1 MGKSPNEPYILI
13 KDLNEKQIAKLSV
26 NLKKIKG
33 AEIISSFS
41 RNVIHKEVMA
51 PVIGYVGNISRED
64 IFYNPELS
72 QFKSLKI
79 GKTGVEKDFD
89 SILRGNMGYRI
100 QERDSNGKLIR
111 NISLEPPIKGKDL
124 QLSIDLDLQK
134 KLFSDFNGRKGAL
147 VAIEPKTGLI
157 RALISS
163 PTYDPNL
170 LNTINDYEEV
180 KSLFADKDSPLF
192 NRALSG
198 QYPPASTLKPFV
210 GMAALEAETISW
222 EKQIIDSGEYYVEG
236 DERPYK
242 GWKEGG
248 HGNVDMKKAIVESS
262 DVYFYSLAYD
272 LTINNLSPFLE
283 KFGYGKQSG
292 LTENEAKGILPSRKW
307 KLGYIGEA
315 WFKGDTI
322 NMGIG
327 QGYITA
333 TPIQIAIAYSALAN
347 KGEIVKPRITEKVG
361 SDSTEKVSKLNIS
374 LSDNKNW
381 KRIEEA
387 LLGVVEASN
396 GTANNI
402 YDRNIRI
409 AGKTGT
415 AQVKSIGETEY
426 KFLREDE
433 SLRDHAL
440 FVGYGPVEDPKL
452 VVVAII
458 ENGESGSAVAAP
470 LVRKAINLYSKN
482 EK

>member
-1 MGKSPNEPYILI
+1 M
-13 KDLNEKQIAKLSV
+13 
-26 NLKKIKG
+26 
-33 AEIISSFS
+33 
-41 RNVIHKEVMA
+41 
-51 PVIGYVGNISRED
+51 
-64 IFYNPELS
+64 
-72 QFKSLKI
+72 
-79 GKTGVEKDFD
+79 
-89 SILRGNMGYRI
+89 
-100 QERDSNGKLIR
+100 
-111 NISLEPPIKGKDL
+111 
-124 QLSIDLDLQK
+124 
-134 KLFSDFNGRKGAL
+134 
-147 VAIEPKTGLI
+147 
-157 RALISS
+157 
-163 PTYDPNL
+163 

-333 TPIQIAIAYSALAN
+333 TPIQIALAYAVLACLLYTSPS
-347 KGEIVKPRITEKVG
+347 PR
-361 SDSTEKVSKLNIS
+361 D
-374 LSDNKNW
+374 
-381 KRIEEA
+381 
-387 LLGVVEASN
+387 
-396 GTANNI
+396 
-402 YDRNIRI
+402 
-409 AGKTGT
+409 
-415 AQVKSIGETEY
+415 
-426 KFLREDE
+426 
-433 SLRDHAL
+433 
-440 FVGYGPVEDPKL
+440 
-452 VVVAII
+452 
-458 ENGESGSAVAAP
+458 
-470 LVRKAINLYSKN
+470 
-482 EK
+482 